1 MNELLKLREYITGC
15 IKVLHISL
23 VGTKIKGNI
32 IEQQTIIGQIM
43 SYENSIKYI
52 DEIIGN

>member
-15 IKVLHISL
+15 IKVLYISL

-43 SYENSIKYI
+43 SYENIIKYI

>member
-15 IKVLHISL
+15 IKVLHISF
-23 VGTKIKGNI
+23 VGAKIKGDI

-43 SYENSIKYI
+43 SYENIIKYI

>member
-1 MNELLKLREYITGC
+1 MNGLLKLREYITGC

-43 SYENSIKYI
+43 SYENIIKYI

>member
-23 VGTKIKGNI
+23 VGTKIKRNI

-43 SYENSIKYI
+43 SYENIIKYI

>member
-32 IEQQTIIGQIM
+32 IEQQTIIRQIM
-43 SYENSIKYI
+43 SYENIIKYI

>member
-23 VGTKIKGNI
+23 VDTKIKGNI

-43 SYENSIKYI
+43 SYENIIKYI

>member
-1 MNELLKLREYITGC
+1 MNELLKLREYITGY
-15 IKVLHISL
+15 IKVLYISL

-43 SYENSIKYI
+43 SYENIIKYI

>member
-1 MNELLKLREYITGC
+1 MNELLQLREYITGC

-23 VGTKIKGNI
+23 VGTKIQENI

-43 SYENSIKYI
+43 SYENVIKYI
-52 DEIIGN
+52 DEILGN

>member
-43 SYENSIKYI
+43 SYENIIKYV

>member
-43 SYENSIKYI
+43 SYENIIKYI

>member
-23 VGTKIKGNI
+23 VVTKIKGNI
-32 IEQQTIIGQIM
+32 IEWQTIIGQIM
-43 SYENSIKYI
+43 SYENIIKYI

>member
-15 IKVLHISL
+15 IKVLHISF
-23 VGTKIKGNI
+23 VCTKIKGNI

-43 SYENSIKYI
+43 SYENIIKYI